1 MITSENERSFQIK
14 LIGWFNKIL
23 SPAKHVA
30 NEADG
35 EIGVRVGERTKFPD
49 VILWSNKAQEI
60 AVATIELKDTNTPV
74 DDPEFLNNG
83 ISKAKS
89 LQAEYFV
96 TWNVRQTILWDISG
110 EKPQPLQVYLP
121 LRTVRRKVSNAENLL
136 VIKESQE
143 YQRNWYFY

>member
-35 EIGVRVGERTKFPD
+35 EIGVKVGERTKFPD

-74 DDPEFLNNG
+74 DDPELLNNG